1 MIYKENNIDFSFV
14 FTNEDIKEALSRMN
28 DLTLIFKSKEVHKPT
43 KLKVKKSDL
52 NYVLSFPNNKKYA
65 TDLLITFEDDN
76 PYYSRW
82 GGIISLIISN
92 KPIVNPNKI
101 ECFKAHNIPI
111 LNFVVSD
118 NFYHDYGNN
127 NVNSEDN
134 KLIAKLDVLLEYLS
148 EGIIVRLICDPISTN
163 EHKKLMSLICE
174 EHNRE
179 IKNQRLLTE
188 LNIRKACDEKRKL
201 EEYEI
206 KIKSLEF
213 KIKKQENDLSH
224 LININERQN
233 EKINK
238 YNEIID
244 KILMDRSKTITEK
257 TMGIQEIIMSIL
269 ITLLLMYFYFE
280 YEIYIKYYLDRF
292 LK

>member
-1 MIYKENNIDFSFV
+1 MIYKENNIDSSFV
-14 FTNEDIKEALSRMN
+14 FTNSDIKEALSRMN
-28 DLTLIFKSKEVHKPT
+28 NLTLIFKSKEVHKPT
-43 KLKVKKSDL
+43 KLKVKKSEL
-52 NYVLSFPNNKKYA
+52 NSVLSFPNNKKYA

-101 ECFKAHNIPI
+101 ECFKAYNIPI

-134 KLIAKLDVLLEYLS
+134 KSIAKLDVLLEHLS
-148 EGIIVRLICDPISTN
+148 EGVIVRLICDPISTN

-206 KIKSLEF
+206 KIKSLEL
-213 KIKKQENDLSH
+213 KIKKHENDLSH
-224 LININERQN
+224 LININLRQN

-238 YNEIID
+238 HNEIID

-269 ITLLLMYFYFE
+269 IALSLIYFYFE
-280 YEIYIKYYLDRF
+280 YELLIKYYFNRF
-292 LK
+292 F